1 MSNTSKIV
9 QLLSN
14 TLNST
19 TNARGRV
26 RDRDREGFTA
36 HSHGILSLGMRLRW
50 ALAVDTWISLMDCME
65 LRPRALECADDCSE
79 EYMCCVSN
87 CRVSTL
93 SPLEN
98 LKFQNITVTVT
109 VTVTGY
115 LF

>member
-1 MSNTSKIV
+1 
-9 QLLSN
+9 
-14 TLNST
+14 
-19 TNARGRV
+19 
-26 RDRDREGFTA
+26 
-36 HSHGILSLGMRLRW
+36 
-50 ALAVDTWISLMDCME
+50 ME